1 MAGCIEERSVQ
12 GGSGR
17 PRPLWFSHRGYHET
31 AVENTEEA
39 FRAAVEMGF
48 PGLETDL
55 RITRDGQIV
64 LLHDATLAR
73 VAGIDREVSTMTR
86 RELEGVRLRNGER
99 LLFFEAFMEAFAS
112 SFWLL
117 DVKPEGGEATIA
129 ALEAWCARTGCT
141 DRLLAQGSFL
151 FWRRDQEVAFQR
163 RFPTA
168 RCYAR
173 RGECV
178 RTAIALLLRV
188 PVFSGIEGGRI
199 YALPPRVGPAKMFRP
214 AFVRE
219 IHRRGGETIAFLPET
234 PQEHRAALRA
244 GFDEILTNG
253 RIIRGGEVA
262 GR

>member
-1 MAGCIEERSVQ
+1 MQ
-12 GGSGR
+12 GEWRR

-31 AVENTEEA
+31 AVENTEAA

-55 RITRDGQIV
+55 RLTRDGQIV

-73 VAGIDREVSTMTR
+73 VAGIDREVAGMTR
-86 RELEGVRLRNGER
+86 RELEGIRLRNGER
-99 LLFFEAFMEAFAS
+99 LLFFDTFVEAFPA

-117 DVKPEGGEATIA
+117 DVKPEGGDATIA
-129 ALEAWCARTGCT
+129 ALEGWCARNDFT
-141 DRLLAQGSFL
+141 DRLVAQGSFL
-151 FWRRDQEVAFQR
+151 FWRRNQEAAFKR

-173 RGECV
+173 RGECI

-188 PVFSGIEGGRI
+188 PVFSGIEAGRI
-199 YALPPRVGPAKMFRP
+199 YALPPRIGPATMFRAP
-214 AFVRE
+214 FVHE
-219 IHRRGGETIAFLPET
+219 IHRRGGETIAFLPQT

-253 RIIRGGEVA
+253 RIVTEGEGA
-262 GR
+262 ES